1 MAAASSSLGT
11 QFHEELS
18 CSICLELFTRP
29 KVLPCQHTFCQDCL
43 QDHAG
48 RGGTFQCPNC
58 RLQVRL
64 PPQGVAGLPDNH
76 LIASLCER
84 LENQATL
91 SEETRQQ
98 PQSGNRCSFH
108 PTEVYRMYCK
118 QCQMPVCEE
127 CIEGVHNN
135 HLMTTIKKAA
145 QENRSTVQA
154 LIHEGRNILEGYC
167 GFIRGLRETEKNLN
181 EQKDQRDNAIIQ
193 AYNQTVQT
201 TTQKLTERKDILLS
215 ESQQN
220 HSQDFDKIKT
230 ERDRMLADINELSAA
245 CDRAEQELQ
254 QRGVE
259 FLITQQ
265 SALTGTV
272 EKYRGKVAPTPV
284 QTQPAVFH
292 PTETPV
298 PVLGYVT
305 VPEPVSSAPFAA
317 APANRSSDHHSDYG
331 IQWQSAQSLPSPLI
345 PLPRTIQS
353 TLFGHVETG
362 STGFES
368 LSQQLQRNIYRGKAA
383 PTPVQTQPA
392 VFHPT
397 DTPVPVLGY
406 VTVPSAPIPA
416 TPAARGRGHHH
427 GSLQSAPPPR
437 TKRPPPSS
445 NVVPRGAGHHHGD
458 QSVQF
463 LQSFFTSPLTH
474 SACYSHA
481 TMGIGQHH
489 DYHMYSQPQKVTF
502 RISETLIAGQPQPS
516 CPVGVTVSDE
526 GEIFVADSLN
536 YKIRVFNQQG
546 NFQRQFLLCEYGGQK
561 LCPNDVALDREGN
574 LWVVGRTLTNDG
586 FAMQYDKQ
594 GRVLRKFDLQ
604 KTEQYGGVAVDTRR
618 NHILIIAIKRINPS
632 HYYSSQQL
640 QGEVL
645 VFRPD
650 GTLVRTVGQQQGME
664 YPWYITVDGEGN
676 ILVSDW
682 NNNCVYV
689 YNEDGQFLFQF
700 GGEGSGEGQLKHPC
714 GICTDRAGNII
725 VADRGNSRV
734 EMFDKTGKFLKH
746 ITTDMKM
753 PQAVA
758 MATQGQLIVTDSDNS
773 DSISTVTIF
782 QNI

>member
-43 QDHAG
+43 RDHAG

-127 CIEGVHNN
+127 CIEGVHND

-154 LIHEGRNILEGYC
+154 LIHEGRNILESYC
-167 GFIRGLRETEKNLN
+167 GFVRGLRETEKNLN

-220 HSQDFDKIKT
+220 HSQDFDRIKT
-230 ERDRMLADINELSAA
+230 ERDRVLADINELSAV

-272 EKYRGKVAPTPV
+272 GK
-284 QTQPAVFH
+284 
-292 PTETPV
+292 
-298 PVLGYVT
+298 
-305 VPEPVSSAPFAA
+305 
-317 APANRSSDHHSDYG
+317 
-331 IQWQSAQSLPSPLI
+331 
-345 PLPRTIQS
+345 
-353 TLFGHVETG
+353 
-362 STGFES
+362 
-368 LSQQLQRNIYRGKAA
+368 YRGKAA

-392 VFHPT
+392 VFQPA
-397 DTPVPVLGY
+397 DNPVPVLGQL
-406 VTVPSAPIPA
+406 TVPSPQKAPIPK
-416 TPAARGRGHHH
+416 TRAARGR
-427 GSLQSAPPPR
+427 
-437 TKRPPPSS
+437 
-445 NVVPRGAGHHHGD
+445 
-458 QSVQF
+458 
-463 LQSFFTSPLTH
+463 
-474 SACYSHA
+474 
-481 TMGIGQHH
+481 
-489 DYHMYSQPQKVTF
+489 
-502 RISETLIAGQPQPS
+502 
-516 CPVGVTVSDE
+516 VSDE

-546 NFQRQFLLCEYGGQK
+546 NILRQFLLCEYGGQK
-561 LCPNDVALDREGN
+561 LCQSGVALDGEGN

-594 GRVLRKFDLQ
+594 GRVLRNFDLQ
-604 KTEQYGGVAVDTRR
+604 KTELYGGVAVDTRR
-618 NHILIIAIKRINPS
+618 NRILITAIKRINPS
-632 HYYSSQQL
+632 HYYNSQQL

-650 GTLVRTVGQQQGME
+650 GTLVRTVGQQQGMKT
-664 YPWYITVDGEGN
+664 PGYITVDGEGN

-700 GGEGSGEGQLKHPC
+700 GGEGSGEGQLKKPC
-714 GICTDRAGNII
+714 GICTDRTGNII
-725 VADRGNSRV
+725 VADRGNGCV
-734 EMFDKTGKFLKH
+734 EMFDKRGKFLKH
-746 ITTDMKM
+746 IATDMKDLY
-753 PQAVA
+753 AVA

-773 DSISTVTIF
+773 GSISTVTIF